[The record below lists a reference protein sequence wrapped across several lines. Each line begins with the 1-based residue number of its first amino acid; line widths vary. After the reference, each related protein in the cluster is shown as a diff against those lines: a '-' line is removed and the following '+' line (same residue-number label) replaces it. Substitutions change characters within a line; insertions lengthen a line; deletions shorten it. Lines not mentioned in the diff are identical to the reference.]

1 MATMVSTA
9 EFLPYVLP
17 GAPKVSALTAE
28 FNVRLAAIEFCE
40 RTRIW
45 RHMVDATLTQNAPV
59 VVGPDYAA
67 IHEIERAFWGNEYR
81 LTPKAFTEL
90 PPGWETAQTAP
101 PEIITQF
108 EPDKVI
114 LYPFQPGRLTMSVFL
129 KPRADRNFVLS
140 GSPMRDYYNQ
150 VPDFLLNQH
159 AEAIGCGALARVLV
173 IPDHQW
179 SNPDLAAYHRAQFN
193 QACDRNFAIN
203 LAGQQRAPR
212 RTRYN
217 DF

>member
-17 GAPKVSALTAE
+17 GAPKVSTLTAE

-45 RHMVDATLTQNAPV
+45 RHMVDTNLTANSPIV
-59 VVGPDYAA
+59 VCPDYAA
-67 IHEIERAFWGNEYR
+67 IHEIERAFWNNEYR
-81 LTPKAFTEL
+81 LTPKSFTEL
-90 PPGWETAQTAP
+90 PPGWESDQTAA

-114 LYPFQPGRLTMSVFL
+114 LYPFQAGNLTMSVFL
-129 KPRADRNFVLS
+129 KPRAGRNFVLS

-150 VPDFLLNQH
+150 VPDFLLIQH
-159 AEAIGCGALARVLV
+159 AEAIGSGALARILV
-173 IPDHQW
+173 IPDQQW
-179 SNPDLAAYHRAQFN
+179 SNPTLAAYYLGRFN
-193 QACDRNFAIN
+193 EACDRSFATN
-203 LAGQQRAPR
+203 RAGQQRAPR